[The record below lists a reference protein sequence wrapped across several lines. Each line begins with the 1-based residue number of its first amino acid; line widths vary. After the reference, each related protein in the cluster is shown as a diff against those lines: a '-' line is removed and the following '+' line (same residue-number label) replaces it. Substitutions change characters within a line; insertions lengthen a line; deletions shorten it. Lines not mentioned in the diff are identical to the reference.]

1 MHSAVMKNV
10 AAEDPFVR
18 FLSLLE
24 EMRTELDAEPPADEE
39 EVAEE

>member
-24 EMRTELDAEPPADEE
+24 EMCTEDAEPPADEE